1 MICGTPYRAK
11 FRGVAYANKI
21 MELCRDENHGTLRRR
36 ELSKILFRDVLVSP
50 KVDMDDFDDMESYNE
65 VFSFLFDVAT
75 GVTGPKKTKG
85 QLKQMVRDNFACWR
99 LIFCDMAN
107 FTYDQVFNQMTLEEI
122 EQANIALD
130 MINAEIKRQTKNK
143 H

>member
-1 MICGTPYRAK
+1 
-11 FRGVAYANKI
+11 
-21 MELCRDENHGTLRRR
+21 
-36 ELSKILFRDVLVSP
+36 
-50 KVDMDDFDDMESYNE
+50 MDDFDDMESYNE